1 MPCDADREGP
11 ARKGLLAAKG
21 LPKIGEP
28 MLDYKTH
35 VSEAIEALAQYLH
48 CMAASRMVGWGEE
61 CLRDLQDQTR
71 KALGRESRHGCLM
84 TDDTRPAA
92 PQPATYPG
100 EPGSLAD
107 IGRRRFIADEIAY
120 RERLHPE
127 PNADELA
134 YRARLRAELDRA

>member
-1 MPCDADREGP
+1 M
-11 ARKGLLAAKG
+11 
-21 LPKIGEP
+21 
-28 MLDYKTH
+28 
-35 VSEAIEALAQYLH
+35 
-48 CMAASRMVGWGEE
+48 
-61 CLRDLQDQTR
+61 
-71 KALGRESRHGCLM
+71 LM
-84 TDDTRPAA
+84 TDDDLAA

-107 IGRRRFIADEIAY
+107 IGRRRFIADELAD